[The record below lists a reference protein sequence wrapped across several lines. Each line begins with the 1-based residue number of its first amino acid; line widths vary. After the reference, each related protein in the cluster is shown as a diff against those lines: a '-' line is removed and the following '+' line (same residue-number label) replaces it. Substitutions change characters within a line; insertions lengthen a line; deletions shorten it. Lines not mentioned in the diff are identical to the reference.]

1 MNDLIDLIDLL
12 TLVLYI
18 FVVLCI
24 VGVLW
29 FKRYIDRKD
38 KIFCDQAQKELEQCI
53 NEGRKK
59 MVNVHLE
66 PKNIKKMNE
75 LKSVNI
81 VLLCLGLETKTNKK

>member
-1 MNDLIDLIDLL
+1 MNDLMDSIDLL

-38 KIFCDQAQKELEQCI
+38 KI
-53 NEGRKK
+53 
-59 MVNVHLE
+59 
-66 PKNIKKMNE
+66 
-75 LKSVNI
+75 
-81 VLLCLGLETKTNKK
+81 